1 VLAAY
6 LNRTLTT
13 QQSVHADVA
22 LSRRGTDVPH
32 NSNNQ
37 CILDACTNF
46 VLSCSAH
53 PALWCTVSAQRCTAA
68 QALFQASP
76 PTPSQQSR
84 FHQSG
89 TWVLPGAQ
97 SVCVCVCVCLY
108 RCALVALRPCRTVYR
123 ILDPCL
129 FQLNAVLLCRA
140 DKGSEGEVC
149 NRQQGNNNPSSR
161 QSHVRRSLCG

>member
-1 VLAAY
+1 MCLLHTWIA
-6 LNRTLTT
+6 LRQH
-13 QQSVHADVA
+13 QQLVHADVV
-22 LSRRGTDVPH
+22 LSRRGKHVPH
-32 NSNNQ
+32 SSHNQ
-37 CILDACTNF
+37 YILYADTNF

-68 QALFQASP
+68 QAMFQASP
-76 PTPSQQSR
+76 PTPRS
-84 FHQSG
+84 
-89 TWVLPGAQ
+89 TVTLPPVRHLGFTRCT
-97 SVCVCVCVCLY
+97 VCVCVYLY
-108 RCALVALRPCRTVYR
+108 RCALVALRPCLTVYR